1 MCGWENPDFGPGRDA
16 RYHFVMKSSRPVLAA
31 ALSSALLLSACSGGE
46 VVEEPTG
53 VTTPDASVSDDVT
66 AASADDGAVAST
78 AADASL
84 STTVPAGDDAADT
97 TAPGEAAA
105 TSAPG
110 DDAATTEVAMT
121 TDEETAAMPLAEAE
135 QAAAT
140 VLTARAKADQGDGED
155 VKDLQRKSL
164 MGNARKAHV
173 AADRLEAVTGEPAKV
188 DLKKNPVEPNVLA
201 VSRDDGELPIL
212 LLVQTVPADGIPVLH
227 LLESRTGEAKDFRIS
242 WEAPMLPGTTVPT
255 FDRRSVGSPV
265 VRSGKGDLATSPRD
279 LLKSVASYISYPQ
292 PEKTPDYRT
301 HGYAPAVR
309 DAAEAQAGAVAG
321 QATLREKNWLV
332 SEDTKTLLF
341 EDGSAFVMGTL
352 LRDTQFQVDSGA
364 TLTPPD
370 SFRVFQDSG
379 SLSSEAVLR
388 TVVFVGMRAPAKD
401 AEFKP
406 EMIAAREQLID
417 AWGS

>member
-1 MCGWENPDFGPGRDA
+1 
-16 RYHFVMKSSRPVLAA
+16 MKSSRPVLAL
-31 ALSSALLLSACSGGE
+31 ALSSALLLSACSGGD
-46 VVEEPTG
+46 VVEERTDSTRPS
-53 VTTPDASVSDDVT
+53 ALVSDDAT
-66 AASADDGAVAST
+66 SASS
-78 AADASL
+78 S
-84 STTVPAGDDAADT
+84 DDAAASSDGADAGVST
-97 TAPGEAAA
+97 TAPGGEDTAA
-105 TSAPG
+105 TTAPADDAAGTTAPG
-110 DDAATTEVAMT
+110 DDAATTDVAMT
-121 TDEETAAMPLAEAE
+121 TDEERAAMPLADAE
-135 QAAAT
+135 KAAAT
-140 VLTARAKADQGDGED
+140 VLTARAKADQGDGAK

-173 AADRLEAVTGEPAKV
+173 AADRLEAVTGDPKKV

-212 LLVQTVPADGIPVLH
+212 LLVQTVPADGVPVLH

-242 WEAPMLPGTTVPT
+242 WEAPMLPGTSVPT

-265 VRSGKGDLATSPRD
+265 VRSGKGGLAASPRN

-321 QATLREKNWLV
+321 RATLREKNWLV
-332 SEDTKTLLF
+332 SEATRTLLF

-352 LRDTQFQVDSGA
+352 LRDTQFRVDSGA

-379 SLSSEAVLR
+379 SLSNEAVLR
-388 TVVFVGMRAPAKD
+388 TVVFVGMHAPAKD
-401 AEFKP
+401 TTFKP